1 MCDQKIGE
9 RSVKTKWLLTAALLP
24 LLPICAMAAE
34 SVKIGLITTLSGPE
48 AVMGNPMR
56 DSANLALSML
66 GGKIG
71 GLPAEI
77 IFGDDQQKPD
87 LGRQQAEKMLKKD
100 KVDFITGMLGSNVL
114 LAVYQQVVS
123 SHTILISANSGPH
136 QLAAGMCS
144 PYFFAM
150 ASQNDEAPE
159 AMGYYLTERHVDDVY
174 VMAPNYAAGHDM
186 ISGFKRSYKGKIAGE
201 VYTTFGQLDYQAEL
215 NQIRD
220 AKPKAVFV
228 FYPGGMGIQFVKQYA
243 ESGLKNEIP
252 LYSAY
257 TVDSSTLQAVRE
269 AALGNYEASFWGAD
283 LDIPRSKEYV
293 AAFSKEYGYTPPN
306 YGAVSFDAIFA
317 IDSAVKAVHGDL
329 SNRQGMIDALEQ
341 ASFPSVRGQFA
352 FNANHFPI
360 ENFYLFQVQK
370 TEDGKEF
377 LKEQE
382 TIFTAHKD
390 AYAPECHMKKE

>member
-1 MCDQKIGE
+1 M
-9 RSVKTKWLLTAALLP
+9 TAALLP
-24 LLPICAMAAE
+24 LLAAPASAAD

-77 IFGDDQQKPD
+77 VFGDDQQKPD

-100 KVDFITGMLGSNVL
+100 KVDFITGMLASNVL

-123 SHTILISANSGPH
+123 SKTILISANSGPH
-136 QLAAGMCS
+136 QIAGAMCS

-159 AMGYYLTERHVDDVY
+159 AMGHYLSEHHVDDVY

-186 ISGFKRSYKGKIAGE
+186 ISGFKRGYSGKIVGE

-215 NQIRD
+215 SQIRA
-220 AKPKAVFV
+220 AKPQAVFA

-243 ESGLKNEIP
+243 ESGLKKDMP
-252 LYSAY
+252 LYSVYA
-257 TVDSSTLQAVRE
+257 VDASTLEAVRE
-269 AALGNYEASFWGAD
+269 AALGNYDASFWSAD
-283 LDIPRSKEYV
+283 LDIPRSKDYV
-293 AAFSKEYGYTPPN
+293 TAFTKKYNYTPPN
-306 YGAVSFDAIFA
+306 YGAVTFDVMFA
-317 IDSAVKAVHGDL
+317 LDSAVKAVHGDL
-329 SNRQGMIDALEQ
+329 DNKAGLIAALEH
-341 ASFPSVRGQFA
+341 ADFPSVRGNFA
-352 FNANHFPI
+352 FNTNHFPI

-370 TEDGKEF
+370 DADGAEV
-377 LKEQE
+377 LKKQE
-382 TIFTAHKD
+382 TIFTDHKD
-390 AYAPECHMKKE
+390 AYASECHMTKP

>member
-1 MCDQKIGE
+1 MRAG
-9 RSVKTKWLLTAALLP
+9 SLFAAAVLSLLAAP
-24 LLPICAMAAE
+24 AWASD

-56 DSANLALSML
+56 DSAKLALSML
-66 GGKIG
+66 GGKVG
-71 GLPAEI
+71 GLQAELVL
-77 IFGDDQQKPD
+77 GDDQQKPD

-114 LAVYQQVVS
+114 LAVYQLVVQ

-136 QLAAGMCS
+136 QLAAAMCS

-159 AMGYYLTERHVDDVY
+159 AMGHYLSERNIEDVY

-186 ISGFKRSYKGKIAGE
+186 ISGFKRGYKGKIVGE

-215 NQIRD
+215 SQIHD

-243 ESGLKNEIP
+243 ESGLKSEIP
-252 LYSAY
+252 LYSVY
-257 TVDSSTLQAVRE
+257 TVNSSTLQAVRE
-269 AALGNYEASFWGAD
+269 AALGNFDASFWGAD
-283 LDIPRSKEYV
+283 LDIPRSKEYL
-293 AAFSKEYGYTPPN
+293 AAFTKEYGYTPPN
-306 YGAVSFDAIFA
+306 YGAVTFDAIFA
-317 IDSAVKAVHGDL
+317 IDSAVTAVHGDL
-329 SNRQGMIDALEQ
+329 GNKKGMIAAFEQ
-341 ASFPSVRGQFA
+341 AKFPSVRGQFA
-352 FNANHFPI
+352 FNTNHFPI

-370 TEDGKEF
+370 TADGKEF
-377 LKEQE
+377 LKEQQ
-382 TIFTAHKD
+382 TIFKDHKD
-390 AYAPECHMKKE
+390 AYAAECHMTRE

>member
-1 MCDQKIGE
+1 VQ
-9 RSVKTKWLLTAALLP
+9 SKWLLTAALLP
-24 LLPICAMAAE
+24 LFALPASAAD

-66 GGKIG
+66 GGKVG
-71 GLPAEI
+71 GLPADI
-77 IFGDDQQKPD
+77 VFGDDQQKPD

-136 QLAAGMCS
+136 QLAGAMCS

-159 AMGYYLTERHVDDVY
+159 AMGHYLTEQHVDGVY

-186 ISGFKRSYKGKIAGE
+186 ISGFKRTYKGNIVGE
-201 VYTTFGQLDYQAEL
+201 VYTTFGQFDYQAEL
-215 NQIRD
+215 SEIRA

-243 ESGLKNEIP
+243 ESGLKKEIP
-252 LYSAY
+252 LYSVY

-269 AALGNYEASFWGAD
+269 AALGNYDASFWGAD
-283 LDIPRSKEYV
+283 LDIPRAKEYA
-293 AAFSKEYGYTPPN
+293 AAFGKQYGYTPPN
-306 YGAVSFDAIFA
+306 YGAVTFDAIYA
-317 IDSAVKAVHGDL
+317 IDSAVKAVHGNLADKPGL
-329 SNRQGMIDALEQ
+329 IAALEK
-341 ASFPSVRGQFA
+341 ADFPSVRRRFA
-352 FNANHFPI
+352 FNTNHFPI
-360 ENFYLFQVQK
+360 ENFYLFQVQN
-370 TEDGKEF
+370 TDGGKEV
-377 LKEQE
+377 LKEQQ
-382 TIFTAHKD
+382 TIFKD
-390 AYAPECHMKKE
+390 YKDSYAPECKMTKAE

>member
-1 MCDQKIGE
+1 
-9 RSVKTKWLLTAALLP
+9 VKAKWLLTAALLP
-24 LLPICAMAAE
+24 LFAAHA
-34 SVKIGLITTLSGPE
+34 SAADKVKIGLITTLSGPE

-77 IFGDDQQKPD
+77 VFGDDQQKPD
-87 LGRQQAEKMLKKD
+87 LGRQQAEKMLQKD

-114 LAVYQQVVS
+114 LAVYQQIVQ

-136 QLAAGMCS
+136 QLAGDMCS
-144 PYFFAM
+144 PYFFNM
-150 ASQNDEAPE
+150 SSQNDEAPE
-159 AMGYYLTERHVDDVY
+159 AMGDYLSEHNVNDVY

-186 ISGFKRSYKGKIAGE
+186 ISGFKRTYKGEIVGE
-201 VYTTFGQLDYQAEL
+201 VYPTFGQLDYQAEL
-215 NQIRD
+215 SQLRA

-243 ESGLKNEIP
+243 ESGLKEEIP
-252 LYSAY
+252 LYSTDTIDVSNLKAQQE
-257 TVDSSTLQAVRE
+257 T
-269 AALGNYEASFWGAD
+269 ALGNYVASFWGAD

-293 AAFSKEYGYTPPN
+293 AAFNEKYGYTPPN
-306 YGAVSFDAIFA
+306 YGADTFDAIFA

-329 SNRQGMIDALEQ
+329 SDKKGMIAALEK
-341 ASFPSVRGQFA
+341 ANFPSVRGNFA
-352 FNANHFPI
+352 FNTNHFPI
-360 ENFYLFQVQK
+360 ENFYLFKVEK
-370 TEDGKEF
+370 TADGKEV

-382 TIFTAHKD
+382 TIFKDHKD
-390 AYAPECHMKKE
+390 AYASECHMTNE

>member
-1 MCDQKIGE
+1 MI
-9 RSVKTKWLLTAALLP
+9 TKWLLTTALLP
-24 LLPICAMAAE
+24 VLSGYAIAAD

-66 GGKIG
+66 GGEIG

-77 IFGDDQQKPD
+77 VFGDDQQKPD

-100 KVDFITGMLGSNVL
+100 KVNFITGMLGSNVL
-114 LAVYQQVVS
+114 LAVYQQVVQ

-159 AMGYYLTERHVDDVY
+159 AMGHYLSERGIDDVY

-186 ISGFKRSYKGKIAGE
+186 ISGFKRGYTGKIAGE

-215 NQIRD
+215 SQIHA

-243 ESGLKNEIP
+243 ESGLKKEVP
-252 LYSAY
+252 LYSVY
-257 TVDSSTLQAVRE
+257 TVDSSTLEAVRE
-269 AALGNYEASFWGAD
+269 AALGNYDASFWGAD
-283 LDIPRSKEYV
+283 LDIPRSKEYL
-293 AAFSKEYGYTPPN
+293 AAFRKEYKYTPPN
-306 YGAVSFDAIFA
+306 YGAVTFDAIFA
-317 IDSAVKAVHGDL
+317 IDSAIKAVRGDL
-329 SNRQGMIDALEQ
+329 ANTRGMIAALEQ
-341 ASFPSVRGQFA
+341 ANFPSVRGHFA
-352 FNANHFPI
+352 FNTNHFPI

-370 TEDGKEF
+370 TADGKEF
-377 LKEQE
+377 LKEQQ
-382 TIFTAHKD
+382 TIFKDHKD
-390 AYAPECHMKKE
+390 AYAPECHMTKE

>member
-1 MCDQKIGE
+1 MQP
-9 RSVKTKWLLTAALLP
+9 KWLLTAALLP
-24 LLPICAMAAE
+24 LFALPASAAD

-66 GGKIG
+66 GGKVG

-77 IFGDDQQKPD
+77 VFGDDQQKPD

-136 QLAAGMCS
+136 QLAARRCAHRTSS
-144 PYFFAM
+144 PWRRRM
-150 ASQNDEAPE
+150 TIAPE
-159 AMGYYLTERHVDDVY
+159 AMGHYMAEHHVDGVY

-186 ISGFKRSYKGKIAGE
+186 ISGFKRTYQGKIVGE
-201 VYTTFGQLDYQAEL
+201 VYTTFGQFDYQAEL
-215 NQIRD
+215 SEIRA

-243 ESGLKNEIP
+243 ESGLKRKSRSTRSTPSIRARCRRSAKQHSATTTRASGAPISLFLAAGNTPRPSQAIR
-252 LYSAY
+252 LY
-257 TVDSSTLQAVRE
+257 
-269 AALGNYEASFWGAD
+269 AAQLRRRH
-283 LDIPRSKEYV
+283 LRRH
-293 AAFSKEYGYTPPN
+293 
-306 YGAVSFDAIFA
+306 FA

-329 SNRQGMIDALEQ
+329 ADKPGLITALEQ
-341 ASFPSVRGQFA
+341 ANFPSVRGSSRST
-352 FNANHFPI
+352 PI
-360 ENFYLFQVQK
+360 
-370 TEDGKEF
+370 
-377 LKEQE
+377 
-382 TIFTAHKD
+382 IFRSRISISFRCRMPWTARK
-390 AYAPECHMKKE
+390 C